1 MKENGLAGPG
11 ESGEEVGKKS
21 LWERWGAAFTP
32 QGDISRQAYITF
44 AVITFLAIGVLW
56 SYLTWSGAVDGLFL
70 PTLAKT
76 MKAAKILFVEQ
87 GYIHDIAVTVRRVML
102 GFLLTSLVSI
112 PAGILIGTYRPIEAF
127 FEPLFSFIRY
137 LPVSAFIPL
146 FILWIGIAEDQKVA
160 VIIMG
165 SLPPLVLMVAA
176 GIKNIP
182 PDLINVGYTLGT
194 SRLTVLWKIILPA
207 CMPSVVDSLRMVLGW
222 AWTYVVVAE
231 MVGANSGI
239 GYRII
244 QSQRMLNVAN
254 IFTGIL
260 CIGLIGLFFDICFK
274 MLYRV
279 LFSWSESSR
288 S

>member
-1 MKENGLAGPG
+1 MKETGLTGAEEAGA
-11 ESGEEVGKKS
+11 EVRAKS
-21 LWERWGAAFTP
+21 RWELLGAAFTP
-32 QGDISRQAYITF
+32 QGDISRRAYITF

-56 SYLTWSGAVDGLFL
+56 SYLTWSGTVDGLFL
-70 PTLAKT
+70 PSLAKT
-76 MKAAKILFVEQ
+76 MNAAKILFIEQ
-87 GYIHDIAVTVRRVML
+87 GYIHDIGVTVRRVML
-102 GFLLTSLVSI
+102 GFLFTSLVSI
-112 PAGILIGTYRPIEAF
+112 PWGILIGAYRPIEAF
-127 FEPLFSFIRY
+127 FEPLFSFVRY

-146 FILWIGIAEDQKVA
+146 FILWIGIGEDQKVA

-165 SLPPLVLMVAA
+165 SLPPLILMVAA
-176 GIKNIP
+176 GIKNIS
-182 PDLINVGYTLGT
+182 PDLINVSYTLGT

>member
-1 MKENGLAGPG
+1 MKGKGSAEPWKEG
-11 ESGEEVGKKS
+11 EGFRRKS
-21 LWERWGAAFTP
+21 CRERLKAAFTP
-32 QGDISRQAYITF
+32 QGDISRRVYITF
-44 AVITFLAIGVLW
+44 SILTFLCIGVLW
-56 SYLTWSGAVDGLFL
+56 SYLTWSGAVDRLFL

-76 MKAAKILFVEQ
+76 LEAAKILFVEQ
-87 GYIHDIAVTVRRVML
+87 GYILDIAVTVRRVML
-102 GFLLTSLVSI
+102 GFLFTSLISI
-112 PAGILIGTYRPIEAF
+112 PLGILIGTYRPIEAF

-146 FILWIGIAEDQKVA
+146 FILWIGIGEDQKVA

-165 SLPPLVLMVAA
+165 SLPPLILMVAA

-194 SRLTVLWKIILPA
+194 SRFTVLWKIILPA

-274 MLYRV
+274 LLYRV

>member
-1 MKENGLAGPG
+1 MNLREKNPA
-11 ESGEEVGKKS
+11 SYKKPP
-21 LWERWGAAFTP
+21 WERLAAAFTP
-32 QGDISRQAYITF
+32 QGDISRRLYLCF
-44 AVITFLAIGVLW
+44 AIITFLVIGIAW
-56 SYLTWSGAVDGLFL
+56 TYLTSTESVDPLFL
-70 PTLAKT
+70 PSPAKT
-76 MKAAKILFVEQ
+76 FNAAKVMFTEQNYHKDIL
-87 GYIHDIAVTVRRVML
+87 ITIRRVMT
-102 GFLLTSLVSI
+102 GFLITSIVSI
-112 PAGILIGTYRPIEAF
+112 PFGILIGAYRPVEAF
-127 FEPLFSFIRY
+127 FEPLFSFVRY

-146 FILWIGIAEDQKVA
+146 FILWIGIGEDQKAA

-165 SLPPLVLMVAA
+165 SLPPLILMVAA
-176 GIKNIP
+176 SIKNITP
-182 PDLINVGYTLGT
+182 ELIQVGYTLGT
-194 SRLTVLWKIILPA
+194 SRLTTLWKIILPA

-222 AWTYVVVAE
+222 SWTYVVVAE

-274 MLYRV
+274 LLYKV
-279 LFSWSESSR
+279 VFSWSESIR

>member
-1 MKENGLAGPG
+1 
-11 ESGEEVGKKS
+11 
-21 LWERWGAAFTP
+21 
-32 QGDISRQAYITF
+32 DISRQAYITF
-44 AVITFLAIGVLW
+44 AVITFLGIGVLW
-56 SYLTWSGAVDGLFL
+56 SYLTWSGSVDGLFL
-70 PTLAKT
+70 PTLVKT
-76 MKAAKILFVEQ
+76 VESARNLFIEQ

-102 GFLLTSLVSI
+102 GFLFTSLVSI
-112 PAGILIGTYRPIEAF
+112 PWGILIGTYRPIEAF

-146 FILWIGIAEDQKVA
+146 FILWIGIGEDQKVA

-165 SLPPLVLMVAA
+165 TLPPLILMVAA
-176 GIKNIP
+176 SIKNIS

-194 SRLTVLWKIILPA
+194 SRLSILWKIILPA

-288 S
+288 D

>member
-1 MKENGLAGPG
+1 M
-11 ESGEEVGKKS
+11 
-21 LWERWGAAFTP
+21 
-32 QGDISRQAYITF
+32 
-44 AVITFLAIGVLW
+44 
-56 SYLTWSGAVDGLFL
+56 FL
-70 PTLAKT
+70 PTIAKT
-76 MKAAKILFVEQ
+76 FAAAKIMFLEQ
-87 GYIHDIAVTVRRVML
+87 KYYLDILITIRRVML
-102 GFLLTSLVSI
+102 GFLITSVISI
-112 PAGILIGTYRPIEAF
+112 PIGILIGTYRPVESF
-127 FEPLFSFIRY
+127 FEPLFSFVRY

-146 FILWIGIAEDQKVA
+146 FILWIGIGEDQKVA

-165 SLPPLVLMVAA
+165 SLPPLILMAA
-176 GIKNIP
+176 SSIKNISP
-182 PDLINVGYTLGT
+182 ELIQVSYTLGT
-194 SRLTVLWKIILPA
+194 SRLSVLWKVILPA

-274 MLYRV
+274 LLYKIC
-279 LFSWSESSR
+279 FSWSESSR